1 MHIVKVKREKML
13 VSCPKC
19 KVSYTIEPELIPE
32 DGKKLRCAKC
42 GEVWLCK
49 PNDLFDLPP
58 KLSKPSDSDN
68 MEEDS
73 VSDLHAPIE
82 NAQEAVETLEEQM
95 PEPKVDV
102 EEENS
107 DMKEIFARLSQQTE
121 EIFAKEQTRPKH
133 KKFWVKVKFAL
144 GLQHKSHQLYL
155 AGTLFMLFLLLM
167 FSVRFDL
174 VRYFPSMEKVYSTMG
189 IVSRITG
196 EGLEFQNVVRNEYEE
211 DYVRKLEI
219 KGFLANTLSNSLNIP
234 LIHVELMDKDTNVV
248 YTSDEAAPLK
258 RLGSGGRMAFRIVI
272 TKPALSTKYI
282 YLTLVDTK
290 SK

>member
-1 MHIVKVKREKML
+1 ML

-19 KVSYTIEPELIPE
+19 KVSYAIEPELIPE

-49 PNDLFDLPP
+49 PEDLFELPP
-58 KLSKPSDSDN
+58 KQEKPSDSDN
-68 MEEDS
+68 LEEDS
-73 VSDLHAPIE
+73 ISDSLPVIE
-82 NAQEAVETLEEQM
+82 NAQEAVEEVQVDAVEEQM

-102 EEENS
+102 AEEKG

-121 EIFAKEQTRPKH
+121 KIFATEQSRPKH
-133 KKFWVKVKFAL
+133 KKFWVKVKFSL
-144 GLQHKSHQLYL
+144 GLQHKSRQLYL
-155 AGTLFMLFLLLM
+155 AGILFMLFLLLM
-167 FSVRFDL
+167 FYVRFDL
-174 VRYFPSMEKVYSTMG
+174 VRYFPAVEKFYSSVG

-219 KGFLANTLSNSLNIP
+219 KGFLANTMSNSLNIP
-234 LIHVELMDKDTNVV
+234 MIHVELMDKDANIIYV
-248 YTSDEAAPLK
+248 SDETAPLK

-272 TKPALSTKYI
+272 TKPALNTKYI
-282 YLTLVDTK
+282 YLTLVDQK
-290 SK
+290 K

>member
-1 MHIVKVKREKML
+1 MHIVKLKRKKML

-19 KVSYTIEPELIPE
+19 KVSYAIEPELIPE

-42 GEVWLCK
+42 GEVWSCK
-49 PNDLFDLPP
+49 PEDLFELPP
-58 KLSKPSDSDN
+58 KEEKLPDSKGF
-68 MEEDS
+68 EEDS
-73 VSDLHAPIE
+73 SPDLQTPIE
-82 NAQEAVETLEEQM
+82 NAQEAPEDSM

-102 EEENS
+102 EEEKG

-121 EIFAKEQTRPKH
+121 DIFAKEQIRPKH

-144 GLQHKSHQLYL
+144 GLQHKSRRLYL

-167 FSVRFDL
+167 FYVRFDL
-174 VRYFPSMEKVYSTMG
+174 VRYFPAMEKIYSAAG

-219 KGFLANTLSNSLNIP
+219 KGFLANTMSNSLNIP
-234 LIHVELMDKDTNVV
+234 LIHVELMDKDTNAIYV
-248 YTSDEAAPLK
+248 SDEVAPLK

-272 TKPALSTKYI
+272 TKPALNTKYI
-282 YLTLVDTK
+282 YLTLVDNK
-290 SK
+290 D